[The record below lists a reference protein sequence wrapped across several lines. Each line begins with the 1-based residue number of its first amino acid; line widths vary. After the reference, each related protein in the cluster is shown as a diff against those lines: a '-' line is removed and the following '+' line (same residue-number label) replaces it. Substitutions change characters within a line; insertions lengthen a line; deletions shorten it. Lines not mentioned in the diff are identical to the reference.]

1 MKIIMKIIV
10 ISEGV
15 IQGCNFGT
23 LFFNLGYTL
32 RVLKPAKDEFE
43 AKGLRAVPICIHD
56 DSAAIGEPAA
66 VCASDADKNHATGHW
81 QGRAGAGIR
90 GRVLRSLYT
99 SRIVRRMIKP
109 R

>member
-1 MKIIMKIIV
+1 MMKIIV

-32 RVLKPAKDEFE
+32 RVLKPVKDEFE

-66 VCASDADKNHATGHW
+66 VCAMLTRIMQLGRTSWGWNTGT
-81 QGRAGAGIR
+81 R
-90 GRVLRSLYT
+90 RSLYT

-109 R
+109 Q